1 MTEAVRGGAWVN
13 SLQMDEVYDTIQHVD
28 QSNIAQDIQL
38 PMLSPQLT
46 LACLLAFGA
55 SLMIPA
61 SPVCHDHRI
70 MRVLPHPLCATHPE
84 LLTVGRLAVERAQVC
99 HKTVFQP

>member
-1 MTEAVRGGAWVN
+1 
-13 SLQMDEVYDTIQHVD
+13 MDEVYDTIQHVD

-61 SPVCHDHRI
+61 SPVFTMLSLYSIGIIIIAVVWWR
-70 MRVLPHPLCATHPE
+70 PE
-84 LLTVGRLAVERAQVC
+84 YISRTG
-99 HKTVFQP
+99 TTGIF